1 MSQCQKTPPGAAC
14 RAGSQDRSAA
24 SDPASDDHL
33 ILKADFYHKNVF
45 IKKVSSTCGLC
56 ALQLVDDTFLIFLL
70 FFSSVR
76 NKHLHHAY
84 GNSVYPAA
92 PAVPAGF
99 SG

>member
-1 MSQCQKTPPGAAC
+1 MIIVGEEDALFLTGIFLFDVVKNFLQRCCGF
-14 RAGSQDRSAA
+14 
-24 SDPASDDHL
+24 L
-33 ILKADFYHKNVF
+33 IGESKIPN
-45 IKKVSSTCGLC
+45 
-56 ALQLVDDTFLIFLL
+56 DTFLIFLL